1 MMRKIGRRL
10 GNIDSSPAAAGCQNQ
25 ESKTSIQYP
34 EHTASFLDLWAR
46 IVGLLWRRR
55 TKLRHA
61 RLNRLSLS
69 GYAFE
74 WIRLSGG
81 M

>member
-1 MMRKIGRRL
+1 MMRKLGRRL

-46 IVGLLWRRR
+46 IVGLLWRHHRIATR
-55 TKLRHA
+55 KAEQT
-61 RLNRLSLS
+61 
-69 GYAFE
+69 E
-74 WIRLSGG
+74 P
-81 M
+81 